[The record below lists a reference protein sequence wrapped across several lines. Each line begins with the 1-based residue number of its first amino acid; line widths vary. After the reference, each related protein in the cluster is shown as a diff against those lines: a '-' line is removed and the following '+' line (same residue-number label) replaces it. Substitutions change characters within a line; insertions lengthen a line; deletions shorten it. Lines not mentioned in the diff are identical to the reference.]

1 MGIVNGRSTTGSSE
15 RQNPCRGLCR
25 HCPSTRTWHWHRCST
40 QATSSAQ
47 TATSWWNGACPFGT
61 IKRTGIWSLS
71 RLAGCFG
78 AAECMPARYPS
89 FAVTPTLRQPFYA
102 SLLAVPI
109 TTAAACSGVQ
119 TPATTMRMRACG
131 FRVERPVTAP
141 EPQEKHSGLVSASV
155 CRVLGRC
162 ARIAARSICATFLA
176 SESTLPRVIT
186 TRVRL
191 RRCLSPPRMR
201 DRSEIRSA
209 ATRLKPN
216 PGLTS
221 PLYQAVRAMPARG
234 GSWRIVW
241 ISDKHCRKL

>member
-1 MGIVNGRSTTGSSE
+1 
-15 RQNPCRGLCR
+15 
-25 HCPSTRTWHWHRCST
+25 
-40 QATSSAQ
+40 
-47 TATSWWNGACPFGT
+47 
-61 IKRTGIWSLS
+61 
-71 RLAGCFG
+71 
-78 AAECMPARYPS
+78 MPARYPS

-241 ISDKHCRKL
+241 ISDKHRRRSLGRRGFLEVPCRFATAHLGHALRHCAASVCVQSSGLHSCHTVFQCMMRVALPQSARSQALPRC